1 MEDIIKK
8 GRNRNMSKMYQR
20 YLEFKKINPNQI
32 YLFKSGIF
40 YLFLADDAKNGFF
53 VKFKIN

>member
-40 YLFLADDAKNGFF
+40 YLFLADDAK
-53 VKFKIN
+53 KWLLC

>member
-1 MEDIIKK
+1 
-8 GRNRNMSKMYQR
+8 MSKMYQR

-40 YLFLADDAKNGFF
+40 YLFLADDAK
-53 VKFKIN
+53 KWLLC